1 MKKPS
6 AGFIIALLLLYFGVP
21 WALDEIKPNY
31 YRETVFPPGISMVG
45 IAVLL
50 LGYSTWLHFKAPR

>member
-6 AGFIIALLLLYFGVP
+6 PGFIIALTLLFFGGP
-21 WALDEIKPNY
+21 WALEEIRADY

-50 LGYSTWLHFKAPR
+50 LAYSAWLYFKTPK